1 MPKGFYSHP
10 KAFPEWSAVLALL
23 TVQMSNLG
31 GHNGKRPAVKNCQLS
46 NAYINRQSKCVKSLL
61 PVQQEHL
68 SFLEV
73 SSLFT
78 DIITGEIYSEK
89 INEDL
94 L

>member
-1 MPKGFYSHP
+1 MQCCFG
-10 KAFPEWSAVLALL
+10 LAYN
-23 TVQMSNLG
+23 VQMSNLG
-31 GHNGKRPAVKNCQLS
+31 GHNGKRPAVKNHQLS
-46 NAYINRQSKCVKSLL
+46 NAYINRQGKCVKSLL

-73 SSLFT
+73 SSPFNS
-78 DIITGEIYSEK
+78 IITGEIYSEK